1 MDFVDWCAVLLNKLA
16 EVRLTS
22 ADRKLSGVDQPTLA
36 EAIFGNEL
44 PTLSEY
50 WGSTYGLSVA
60 SALQEML
67 RIGLVEHPEGD
78 DFTYRPT
85 SNARAIAG
93 NFIPL
98 WESICNVTLQSD
110 QKELLRTLNQKSE
123 RRSEDH
129 AWLEEVHDKDLMKE
143 LGWADIAFFV
153 SVAQELERD
162 GFLHSRGLSGS
173 VATYLGL
180 VRATRRGFTIESNA

>member
-22 ADRKLSGVDQPTLA
+22 PDLRLSGVDQPTLA
-36 EAIFGNEL
+36 KAIFGSEL
-44 PTLSEY
+44 PSGNEY
-50 WGSTYGLSVA
+50 WESTYDLAVA

-93 NFIPL
+93 DFIPL

-110 QKELLRTLNQKSE
+110 QEDLLQTLNQKSE

-129 AWLEEVHDKDLMKE
+129 AWLEEVHDKDLMKKTW
-143 LGWADIAFFV
+143 LGGHRI
-153 SVAQELERD
+153 LRI
-162 GFLHSRGLSGS
+162 SGS
-173 VATYLGL
+173 
-180 VRATRRGFTIESNA
+180 RA